1 MQLWDRIR
9 DNIVLIMTGVAALA
23 VVLFGFW
30 LTTKP
35 AAADGLPSKG
45 GLVPVAEVAA
55 AQGWNGIGVGVYGS
69 WIGGQVDGG
78 PFSPSAEG
86 SAVGGQISYSAQ
98 AGIFVAEVFG
108 EYGFIFGDLKTI
120 GAENEFAAGAK
131 AGLLM
136 HPSTLIYG
144 LAAKS
149 WIDPKEGDLIDGW
162 QFGGGVAVRVPST
175 PLITTLEYR
184 RGFYDIG
191 GYDVTSDTVRVGL
204 TYRLGGR

>member
-1 MQLWDRIR
+1 MQQLWERIR
-9 DNIVLIMTGVAALA
+9 DNIVLVATGMA
-23 VVLFGFW
+23 VLLLGFG
-30 LTTKP
+30 LITKP
-35 AAADGLPSKG
+35 AAADGLPSKSG
-45 GLVPVAEVAA
+45 ALVPIGEVAA
-55 AQGWNGIGVGVYGS
+55 AQNWNGVGVGVYGS
-69 WIGGQVDGG
+69 WIGGQLDYG
-78 PFSPSAEG
+78 PGSPSAEG

-108 EYGFIFGDLKTI
+108 EYGFMFGDLKTI

-136 HPSTLIYG
+136 HPSTLVYG

-162 QFGGGVAVRVPST
+162 QFGGGIAVKVPST